1 MIINCQCQ
9 FIVLDKRPYR
19 ESALICSGISPDYGR
34 ISFVIHGAQKL
45 SEKSFPKA
53 DLFRE
58 LELEFND
65 DGKSKELYTAK
76 NLEVLT
82 SFDDIANDPRNFKMA
97 GRIASFLLKNTQ
109 IDQPQLFVYGALRS
123 VLANLANMDCGHE
136 PWTLE
141 QCAVVIKC
149 AYLSDNGLL
158 PEGQTEQQN
167 EFLENL
173 VSAGADNEPLPQCS
187 PQYWNILNNWLNSII
202 ELHHLK
208 R

>member
-1 MIINCQCQ
+1 MIINCQ

-19 ESALICSGISPDYGR
+19 ESALLCSGITPDYGKV
-34 ISFVIHGAQKL
+34 SFVIHGAQKL

-65 DGKSKELYTAK
+65 DGTPKELYTAK
-76 NLEVLT
+76 NVELVNC
-82 SFDDIANDPRNFKMA
+82 FDAIANEPRHFKMA

-109 IDQPQLFVYGALRS
+109 NNLPQLYTYETLRS
-123 VLANLANMDCGHE
+123 VLANLAGMDCGHE
-136 PWTLE
+136 LWTLE
-141 QCAVVIKC
+141 QCAVIIKC
-149 AYLSDNGLL
+149 AFLYDNGLL
-158 PEGQTEQQN
+158 PEGQNEQQN

-173 VSAGADNEPLPQCS
+173 VSSGPDNSPLPNCD
-187 PQYWNILNNWLNSII
+187 PQYWNILNNWLNSLI
-202 ELHHLK
+202 EYHQLK